1 MPSFKSGNTGKE
13 IYRYG
18 NVGKYMYRYGTLVF
32 QAVPEW
38 RHSVLTSLSVA
49 RCRLMSAPLGSGA
62 IVAGGQVSSIGY
74 SNVVDYYDESKVRS
88 TLTALYNQVGYGAA
102 AKVSTGAF
110 VVSGSYSS
118 YARHNHYDLS
128 RVRSVVTSANGQ
140 RLATA
145 GASHGNGALFA
156 GGLNSGTPTNLCYYL
171 SEAKVLTTKTNLGTA
186 RGYLSA
192 APLAG
197 GVAFFGGSTS
207 NSGTDAVSV
216 VDYYNASFTRSTIS
230 ALAGTSWRN
239 CAAQLGTG
247 AIVAGGS
254 DPYIQHY
261 DNSLARTTIGNLA
274 ASGDYSMLTASE
286 CAQGVIISG
295 GYQSKSAVFL
305 IDLNNVITTL
315 DALSVGRHDL
325 TSCRHG
331 DGVLVAG
338 GRTNS
343 GTTIS
348 NLQSTVDFYEFK

>member
-1 MPSFKSGNTGKE
+1 
-13 IYRYG
+13 
-18 NVGKYMYRYGTLVF
+18 MYRYGTLVF

-38 RHSVLTSLSVA
+38 RHSVLTSLSAA
-49 RCRLMSAPLGSGA
+49 RCRLMSAPLGPGA

-74 SNVVDYYDESKVRS
+74 SDVVDYYDASKVRS
-88 TLTALYNQVGYGAA
+88 TLTALYNQMGYGAA

-128 RVRSVVTSANGQ
+128 LVRSVLTSANGQ
-140 RLATA
+140 RLAAA

-171 SEAKVLTTKTNLGTA
+171 SESKVLTTKTNLSVA

-192 APLAG
+192 SSLNGGVLFAG
-197 GVAFFGGSTS
+197 GQTS
-207 NSGTDAVSV
+207 NSAIDEVDT
-216 VDYYNASFTRSTIS
+216 VDYYDASFTRSVIS
-230 ALAGTSWRN
+230 SLARTSGRH
-239 CAAQLGTG
+239 CAAPLGSG

-261 DNSLARTTIGNLA
+261 DSLLVRTTIGNLA
-274 ASGDYSMLTASE
+274 ASGDYYMLTASE

-305 IDLNNVITTL
+305 IDFNKVITTL
-315 DALSVGRHDL
+315 DSLSVGRHDL

-338 GRTNS
+338 GRTAS
-343 GTTIS
+343 GSTVS
-348 NLQSTVDFYEFK
+348 GLQSTVDFYEFK